1 MSCGDDPLPAQPTVH
16 VATRWLSTGYD
27 AEIRVN
33 RIFTKHYVV
42 AVRADF
48 AVARSR
54 RGGPTPR
61 ADVLVGVQ
69 AARSWRSV
77 TWREG
82 SQGWMR
88 GRFVALRGWR
98 VTSSGHCRAGWLI
111 GEDASDGKRRYY
123 WSNFG
128 PEAGLTHH
136 FSLGFLGFS
145 WKIQDIHMMLS
156 E

>member
-1 MSCGDDPLPAQPTVH
+1 MSCGDDSLPAQPTVH

-42 AVRADF
+42 AVRAEL
-48 AVARSR
+48 AVALSR

-61 ADVLVGVQ
+61 ADVLVGAGGAVV
-69 AARSWRSV
+69 APV

-88 GRFVALRGWR
+88 GRFVALRGAAR
-98 VTSSGHCRAGWLI
+98 DVVGALSCRLA
-111 GEDASDGKRRYY
+111 DR
-123 WSNFG
+123 
-128 PEAGLTHH
+128 
-136 FSLGFLGFS
+136 
-145 WKIQDIHMMLS
+145 
-156 E
+156 